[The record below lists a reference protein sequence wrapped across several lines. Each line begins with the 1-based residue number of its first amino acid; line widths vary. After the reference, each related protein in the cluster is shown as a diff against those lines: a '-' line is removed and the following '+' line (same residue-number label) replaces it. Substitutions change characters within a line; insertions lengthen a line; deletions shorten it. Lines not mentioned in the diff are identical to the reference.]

1 LPQDE
6 IFKAITGCVLEDLT
20 DNVGNLK
27 TQGWKKSG
35 LPRAIQNLAS
45 LFRQVQHVSTEVLAA
60 YGGHNPFSSWHALK
74 HHLAAYVTSLGT
86 KRDPAILWK
95 ATPSKLVAT
104 GRAVFVEYDTQ
115 NGNASLS
122 QPPQAGPV
130 AIDPDNLKRDCFA
143 GCFLIFASHPTKL
156 EETLTKKLS
165 RFTVDPIT
173 SLPSCARIVL
183 MQAVVVEFFIKK
195 QKGAQHYKSNHQTLV
210 EVSAGFV
217 SHVFP
222 QQKQFSDNRKH
233 VGILARRMAGL
244 VLRTDIDSYDSLWE
258 EVSKDPSKS
267 KSLNHEIY
275 ILATKNLRPPSELQ
289 HAKNIVD
296 AWLPPDRMDPSSRAL
311 HNIQVEACVDHSNQ
325 QALATLVLAGYG
337 IISEPYLDLI
347 KNTRTTLRQLAN
359 NRAQAGQRWD
369 QMIG

>member
-1 LPQDE
+1 
-6 IFKAITGCVLEDLT
+6 
-20 DNVGNLK
+20 
-27 TQGWKKSG
+27 
-35 LPRAIQNLAS
+35 
-45 LFRQVQHVSTEVLAA
+45 
-60 YGGHNPFSSWHALK
+60 
-74 HHLAAYVTSLGT
+74 
-86 KRDPAILWK
+86 
-95 ATPSKLVAT
+95 
-104 GRAVFVEYDTQ
+104 
-115 NGNASLS
+115 
-122 QPPQAGPV
+122 
-130 AIDPDNLKRDCFA
+130 
-143 GCFLIFASHPTKL
+143 
-156 EETLTKKLS
+156 
-165 RFTVDPIT
+165 
-173 SLPSCARIVL
+173 